1 MSMVVKSTTKD
12 SVKCAVVDGGE
23 LKSRMPK
30 VVHELKNYL
39 KSCGVD
45 IHVIIKIESAN
56 SIPNLHS
63 IISASHGTMVARGDL
78 GAELPIE
85 EVPLLQ
91 EEIINLC
98 CNMGKVVIVATY
110 MLESM
115 IVHPTPTRA
124 ELSDITIV
132 VREGSDGIMLS
143 GETTHGKFPLK
154 AMQVMHTVTLR
165 TEATIPGGKMPPNI
179 GQVLKNHMSE
189 MFTYTMQP

>member
-1 MSMVVKSTTKD
+1 MDNKVDLYVVSFVKD
-12 SVKCAVVDGGE
+12 A
-23 LKSRMPK
+23 K

-98 CNMGKVVIVATY
+98 CSMGKVVIVATY

-124 ELSDITIV
+124 EVSDITIV

-143 GETTHGKFPLK
+143 RETTHGKFPLK